1 MAHLSPRGIEIPLVI
16 SKQNR
21 LTIMGRSLSY
31 KGSII
36 NLESIWKLN
45 EIGGVLKAC
54 HEQFG
59 KWIQFEKVQFSKNV
73 ACPASLLRLTFL
85 NAWNNV
91 CISDCKKKGLCN
103 LEWYYKLCTFTTS
116 IAIGKCFSPNLIRSN
131 ATLLLYFGENNTTL
145 KLHTIFNKNEV
156 IMVCTLLADPFF
168 AKATSPSYRLWV
180 HSIRFH
186 EFLVQ
191 LWRFH

>member
-91 CISDCKKKGLCN
+91 CISDCKKRSLQFKMVLQIMHF
-103 LEWYYKLCTFTTS
+103 YYFNSKRQIFFS
-116 IAIGKCFSPNLIRSN
+116 KFNPFKFKC
-131 ATLLLYFGENNTTL
+131 Y
-145 KLHTIFNKNEV
+145 TILF
-156 IMVCTLLADPFF
+156 
-168 AKATSPSYRLWV
+168 
-180 HSIRFH
+180 
-186 EFLVQ
+186 
-191 LWRFH
+191 WRK